1 MEDYAP
7 SRYKM
12 LEKIGEGVHGCVFK
26 AIDLQRNKEVAIKK
40 VALKNKFGNIALN
53 TLREIKTL
61 QLCKSEYIL
70 DIIDI
75 YPDLT
80 GLSLVLEYQP
90 DTLYNRLKSEVN
102 PLSRQQVRKFAHQM
116 FKGIAY
122 LHEAGLM
129 HRDIKPANLLISDTD
144 MLKIADFG
152 LARLYFPEEE
162 ARLYSPQVST
172 RWYRAPEILFGSQKY
187 GTGVDMWAA
196 GESLHVVELTCRF
209 VAKYYRYSGCV
220 VAEMLRGVPLFAGT
234 TDIEQLAIIIRTL
247 GSPRLNQWPELTS
260 LPDYSKIRFPNS
272 VGIHWDNLFPS
283 CTHAVEINLVSNL
296 VVYNPK
302 NRLKASEVGT
312 APRLRPV
319 R

>member
-122 LHEAGLM
+122 LHDAGLM

-162 ARLYSPQVST
+162 SRLYSPQVST

-196 GESLHVVELTCRF
+196 
-209 VAKYYRYSGCV
+209 GCV

-302 NRLKASEVGT
+302 NRLKASEVGS
-312 APRLRPV
+312 ASRLRPV
-319 R
+319 RYYNW

>member
-70 DIIDI
+70 DIIEI

-90 DTLYNRLKSEVN
+90 DTLYSRLKSEVN

-172 RWYRAPEILFGSQKY
+172 RWYRAPEILWGSQKY

-196 GESLHVVELTCRF
+196 GELF
-209 VAKYYRYSGCV
+209 FWYSFIFKIYLDSADYDTGCV

-302 NRLKASEVGT
+302 NRLKASEVG
-312 APRLRPV
+312 LIDKLE
-319 R
+319 

>member
-90 DTLYNRLKSEVN
+90 DTLYSRLKSEVN

-172 RWYRAPEILFGSQKY
+172 RWYRAPEILWGSQKY

-196 GESLHVVELTCRF
+196 GRLFTWNIFIITIYNDSYDCNL
-209 VAKYYRYSGCV
+209 GCV

-302 NRLKASEVGT
+302 NRLKASEVG
-312 APRLRPV
+312 LLYK
-319 R
+319 